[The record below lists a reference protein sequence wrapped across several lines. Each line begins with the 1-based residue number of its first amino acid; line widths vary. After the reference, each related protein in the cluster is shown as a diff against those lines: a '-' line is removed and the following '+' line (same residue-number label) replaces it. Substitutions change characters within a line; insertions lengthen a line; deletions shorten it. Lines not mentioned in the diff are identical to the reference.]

1 MKALNPLFAI
11 AYIVWSISAIV
22 FIVDMACWFF
32 DTDAWYT
39 NILAGMS
46 AFFVLA
52 LPFGAI
58 AVCALL
64 FYYLAFVQDWNIWL
78 TIFYMFPGLLFALVG
93 TLSELVG
100 TIFSKKS

>member
-1 MKALNPLFAI
+1 MNALTPLFAI
-11 AYIVWSISAIV
+11 AYIIWSISAIV
-22 FIVDMACWFF
+22 FIGDMACWFF
-32 DTDAWYT
+32 NTDAWYT
-39 NILAGMS
+39 NILAGMA

-78 TIFYMFPGLLFALVG
+78 TILYMCPGLLFVLVG
-93 TLSELVG
+93 ALSGLVE

>member
-1 MKALNPLFAI
+1 MNALTPLFAI
-11 AYIVWSISAIV
+11 AYIIWSISAIV
-22 FIVDMACWFF
+22 FIGDMACWFF

-39 NILAGMS
+39 NILAGMA

-58 AVCALL
+58 VVCALL
-64 FYYLAFVQDWNIWL
+64 FYFLAFVQDWNIWL
-78 TIFYMFPGLLFALVG
+78 TIFYMCPGLLFVLVG
-93 TLSELVG
+93 ALSGLVE